1 MLVQSVFAHGPQI
14 GCSEGAFFTREVS
27 SVLGVFMIFELR
39 LTVCREL
46 TLVTPHLTVP
56 LHQVDVELNF
66 KWSFVRTKLAAQLD
80 RGVLHYHV
88 LL

>member
-1 MLVQSVFAHGPQI
+1 MLVQPVFAHGPQI

-27 SVLGVFMIFELR
+27 SVLGVFMIFELG

-46 TLVTPHLTVP
+46 TLITPHLTVLP
-56 LHQVDVELNF
+56 QQVDVQLYF
-66 KWSFVRTKLAAQLD
+66 KWSFVMTKLTAQLD

-88 LL
+88 LP